1 MTFSEY
7 MELLEPLDDG
17 EKKVLE
23 GTVKEIV
30 FMQEK
35 MEQYKKLPFISVHP
49 NNPALQKST
58 VAAKLYKET
67 SAGYMNAVRI
77 LLSALH
83 KVDEAAEDELLKK
96 LEQFT

>member
-49 NNPALQKST
+49 TNPALQKST

-83 KVDEAAEDELLKK
+83 KVDEAAEDELLKR